1 MQLLGDRLLSFK
13 AVEAMRS
20 IGGERW
26 PEGAFSIAGCVRRI
40 KRPDRSAICALP
52 KFSWNHKIDGRLIL
66 CRMQS
71 ILAPARFG
79 RLPSRPRCSLQAGL
93 YFIWAIRGQALADC
107 NVD

>member
-40 KRPDRSAICALP
+40 KRPDRSAICGP
-52 KFSWNHKIDGRLIL
+52 T
-66 CRMQS
+66 
-71 ILAPARFG
+71 
-79 RLPSRPRCSLQAGL
+79 
-93 YFIWAIRGQALADC
+93 
-107 NVD
+107 